1 MSQPTVDV
9 AAKSVEFE
17 GKTYQIQEVGPD
29 NYVVLVAGVPV
40 GRIVYT
46 WGAANGVS
54 ESDTTSEETLTA
66 IAEAWFAA
74 TAAG

>member
-1 MSQPTVDV
+1 
-9 AAKSVEFE
+9 
-17 GKTYQIQEVGPD
+17 
-29 NYVVLVAGVPV
+29 
-40 GRIVYT
+40 VYT

-74 TAAG
+74 TAAS